1 MIVLVL
7 HIKYLLA
14 SEIEN
19 VYANYVT
26 DAGTQYY
33 AKMVLMI
40 EINLSHRDTYNMI
53 RNILSHTNLTNNL
66 KAVTDCNGEF
76 PPKEKLLHLN
86 FNGKFS

>member
-19 VYANYVT
+19 VYPNYVT

-40 EINLSHRDTYNMI
+40 EINLSHRDTYDMI

>member
-19 VYANYVT
+19 VYPKYVT
-26 DAGTQYY
+26 DAPTQYY

-40 EINLSHRDTYNMI
+40 EINLSHRDTYDMI